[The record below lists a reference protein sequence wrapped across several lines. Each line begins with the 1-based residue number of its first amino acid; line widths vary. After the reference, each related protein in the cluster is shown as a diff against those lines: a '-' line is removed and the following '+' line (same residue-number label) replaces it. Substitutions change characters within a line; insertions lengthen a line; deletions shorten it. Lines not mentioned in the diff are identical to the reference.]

1 MSTVYTLGMVLLAV
15 AMLAP
20 LIGVRVS
27 LAASA
32 MGSALLAVVGVG
44 TAARWS
50 TASIDLGGWLGFG
63 DAHLRADG
71 LAGIFLALTGAAG
84 AAVSL
89 GLLERRPTR
98 LATTLHAV
106 IMLAVATVIGV
117 DQAFVF
123 LLAWE
128 TITVSLYLLAASD
141 RDRPAALLS
150 AYFGGSLSKLGGACL
165 LAGFA
170 LLYGKTGS
178 FTFHAWTSASGLGA
192 ARSIAFVLL
201 LLGFGSKIGLIPSQA
216 GLPPLYTSS
225 PAATAATI
233 AIAYNAGFYGL
244 WRLGF
249 QTLGPGPGWWG
260 EVVLVLGALTAFVGI
275 LYAVGQDEITRFLGY
290 SSVEHGG
297 IVLLG
302 FGVALLGQSAHQ
314 PKLAAAGLLAATL
327 HLIMHGIAKPL
338 SFLAADRVS
347 AATGE
352 RELRPLGGLAPHL
365 PRTAV
370 AFGLAALSL
379 AAMPPFGGFVSEW
392 FTFEALLQSFRL
404 DSTVARLIMALAA
417 AMLALTAGIGLLA
430 FAKLFGGT
438 FLGRSRSFFAHLR
451 EPGPGLGVFVLSAV
465 ALALGAIA
473 PWEIQWLGHGLQG
486 TLGFD
491 LADSTISF
499 PLVLGPVY
507 RHFSVLAPTW
517 LALGIPAFVLTTA
530 LLVRI
535 LLRPP
540 VRRAPVWLSGA
551 APAAA
556 SVQYTPDSYANPIRV
571 VLSSTYRFRR
581 TLEPIPGPASPRL
594 CEVRT
599 DVTPAFEAYLYRPLV
614 RAGLRL
620 SAHTR
625 RLQSGRLGTYL
636 LYILVVLIVALAL
649 IPALHNR

>member
-1 MSTVYTLGMVLLAV
+1 MNAVYTAAMLTLAVSVLLPR
-15 AMLAP
+15 LDTR
-20 LIGVRVS
+20 LGL
-27 LAASA
+27 LAAA
-32 MGSALLAVVGVG
+32 TGSALLAAVGVA
-44 TAARWS
+44 TAGHW
-50 TASIDLGGWLGFG
+50 ASANISLGGWLGFG

-71 LAGIFLALTGAAG
+71 LAGIFLALVGATG

-89 GLLERRPTR
+89 ALLERRPNR
-98 LATTLHAV
+98 LQTGLHAL
-106 IMLAVATVIGV
+106 ILLAVATVIGI

-128 TITVSLYLLAASD
+128 TITLSLYLLAASD

-165 LAGFA
+165 LAAFA

-178 FTFHAWTSASGLGA
+178 FDFHTWATAGGLGS
-192 ARSIAFVLL
+192 ARSVAFVLL
-201 LLGFGSKIGLIPSQA
+201 LIGFGTKIGLIPSQA
-216 GLPPLYTSS
+216 GLPPLYTAS
-225 PAATAATI
+225 PAATAATV

-244 WRLGF
+244 WRLNY
-249 QTLGPGPGWWG
+249 QTLGPGPAWWG
-260 EVVLVLGALTAFVGI
+260 EVVLILGALTALVGI
-275 LYAVGQDEITRFLGY
+275 LYAVAQDEIARFLGY

-297 IVLLG
+297 IILLG

-314 PKLAAAGLLAATL
+314 SALAAAGLLAASL

-338 SFLAADRVS
+338 AFLAADRVT

-352 RELRPLGGLAPHL
+352 RDLRPLGGLAPRL

-370 AFGLAALSL
+370 GFGLAVLSL

-404 DSTVARLIMALAA
+404 DSTIARLIMALAA
-417 AMLALTAGIGLLA
+417 AILALTAGIGLLA
-430 FAKLFGGT
+430 FAKLYGGI
-438 FLGRSRSFFAHLR
+438 FLGRARTLLDQLR
-451 EPGPGLGVFVLSAV
+451 EPGPSLGILALSAI
-465 ALALGAIA
+465 ALVLGAIA
-473 PWEIQWLGHGLQG
+473 PWEIRWLGRGLHD

-491 LADSTISF
+491 PAGSTISF

-517 LALGIPAFVLTTA
+517 LAIGIPAFILTSA

-540 VRRAPVWLSGA
+540 VRRAPVWLSGT
-551 APAAA
+551 APEVAI
-556 SVQYTPDSYANPIRV
+556 VQYTPDSYANPIRV
-571 VLSSTYRFRR
+571 VLSSVYRFRR
-581 TLEPIPGPASPRL
+581 TLIPIPGTEPPLREL
-594 CEVRT
+594 RT
-599 DVTPAFEAYLYRPLV
+599 EITPAFEAYLYRPLAQ
-614 RAGLRL
+614 AGLRL
-620 SAHTR
+620 SEQAR
-625 RLQSGRLGTYL
+625 KLQSGRLGTYL